1 MTNPNKAATGTTV
14 ETPVTAPAQDPVA
27 SPTPAPKAVPAP
39 TQAAPTAPKA
49 NVPTLQEE
57 LATLRASLSSQVESY
72 LQTIDSAAKRLSNGP
87 DGVAMT
93 MVEIHQTHAKIFRA
107 LQSLFINTPDSE
119 FSAAMYSLLSVVLEN
134 SLDENCGMHPKR
146 IFAGIGYHDKT
157 KALVWINGKTD
168 ADREWFCGIITALLV
183 AIERGGKGISQTRT
197 DALTAQTSIRNADK
211 GTRLVE
217 WMKRCNALK
226 PA

>member
-1 MTNPNKAATGTTV
+1 
-14 ETPVTAPAQDPVA
+14 
-27 SPTPAPKAVPAP
+27 
-39 TQAAPTAPKA
+39 
-49 NVPTLQEE
+49 
-57 LATLRASLSSQVESY
+57 
-72 LQTIDSAAKRLSNGP
+72 
-87 DGVAMT
+87 
-93 MVEIHQTHAKIFRA
+93 
-107 LQSLFINTPDSE
+107 
-119 FSAAMYSLLSVVLEN
+119 
-134 SLDENCGMHPKR
+134 MHPKR